1 MSEVEPAHG
10 LYLPQQGLE
19 MLLPQQGAGA
29 RNREVLDQ
37 VDGDDGAQAQ

>member
-1 MSEVEPAHG
+1 VSGVELAHG
-10 LYLPQQGLE
+10 LYLPQKGLE

-29 RNREVLDQ
+29 RNRKVLDQ

>member
-1 MSEVEPAHG
+1 MNGVESADG

-37 VDGDDGAQAQ
+37 VDGDNGAQAQ